1 MGIERG
7 EGCETKECIVDYIM
21 SLRVEPRRDEREQHR
36 VNAEIQA
43 AASSSAS
50 SSSST
55 SISSTKARLAVL
67 LASLKAEVPEYEFE
81 TAQPF
86 ITLPIID
93 CVEPQVVWDVALND
107 VYLDGELRP
116 SKLTWEECAGA
127 LLGAAVVD
135 VGSVARNQPPTHGD
149 SIATLPTGNL
159 EAHLKARCPTYSSSV
174 SALVSNCSQTDLR
187 SGYRNASHATLRHV
201 SFAPPSKSSL
211 LIASA
216 NITHRGNV
224 HTAKWRIRLPGCHH
238 TPSSL
243 STDML
248 DRWNSAHYW
257 DRRFQEIQHER
268 LSSSDGA
275 APHVLTYGDDHLVI
289 SVASYISDNFAHIII
304 DSLFRLVAVVHL
316 VVSDSDNAGDNFLD
330 DSVILHLG
338 TEAILPATG
347 ELLRALLVGAVA
359 ERHPEATKTTIL
371 LNVEEYVSR
380 NVLKSVS
387 VSASRVLIAGPTP
400 CLVFDSGSAARFS
413 DLVGRGFDV
422 LNGDKEAVGA
432 TRRSIVLVNRGK
444 YSRQLLNFDTLSA
457 ELGLLAD
464 RLGYDFVDAL
474 EPPSKAFE
482 TIRNVALLVGPRG
495 AAFMN
500 MLLAPRDLESK
511 SELVVL
517 ELWGGR
523 GCETCM
529 ARLADALS
537 LTYAALPLRAP
548 AFEEVDVDIVV
559 EAAEFLLSNKIN

>member
-1 MGIERG
+1 MNATIHEVLLTLILIFLATSETASQQQFNNQELLKFGSKQEVRRWLEIMGIERG

-268 LSSSDGA
+268 LLSSDGA

-316 VVSDSDNAGDNFLD
+316 VVSDSDNAGDKFLD
-330 DSVILHLG
+330 DSVIVHLG

-371 LNVEEYVSR
+371 LNVEEY
-380 NVLKSVS
+380 
-387 VSASRVLIAGPTP
+387 
-400 CLVFDSGSAARFS
+400 
-413 DLVGRGFDV
+413 
-422 LNGDKEAVGA
+422 
-432 TRRSIVLVNRGK
+432 
-444 YSRQLLNFDTLSA
+444 LLNFDTLSA

-464 RLGYDFVDAL
+464 RLGYDFVDDVDAL

-482 TIRNVALLVGPRG
+482 TIRNVALLVGPHG

-559 EAAEFLLSNKIN
+559 EAAEFLLSNKIS